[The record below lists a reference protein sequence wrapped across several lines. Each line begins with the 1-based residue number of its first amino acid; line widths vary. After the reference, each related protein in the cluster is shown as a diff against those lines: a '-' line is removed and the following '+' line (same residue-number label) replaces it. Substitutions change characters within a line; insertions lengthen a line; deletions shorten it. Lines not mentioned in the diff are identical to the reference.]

1 MTFSLD
7 QLLIFAVRA
16 GNLTVAKER
25 LAQGASPNYLDPV
38 HGSAAMEAVRRGD
51 AEMLG
56 LLLQAGLTSN
66 GPAALDQGGLMEGA
80 LHHNQTHIAIL
91 LLHRGFQLLPHARP
105 IYKERLQNVLA
116 ARAKVE
122 PLRAADGG

>member
-80 LHHNQTHIAIL
+80 LHHNQTVTVQVPSAEGG
-91 LLHRGFQLLPHARP
+91 RSRSG
-105 IYKERLQNVLA
+105 KGLA
-116 ARAKVE
+116 EAPWCA
-122 PLRAADGG
+122 G